1 MIYLDTGALPF
12 NRLIWIQ
19 FDDFIFDQLRNL
31 DFACVWDGQ
40 TIPRTIWNGGER
52 SRMDQD
58 DGRTVLLWL
67 QFCSRILTVEIV
79 NSNEKI

>member
-31 DFACVWDGQ
+31 ILHASETVHLRNDFTDNLKAADGPGQ
-40 TIPRTIWNGGER
+40 WSDSFAVTTI
-52 SRMDQD
+52 
-58 DGRTVLLWL
+58 L
-67 QFCSRILTVEIV
+67 
-79 NSNEKI
+79 